1 VLFSAEE
8 LFGGLAAV
16 RALRAAGHEP
26 WVVRTRPERYAPS
39 SRAAAGVVDAP
50 DPALDPGGF
59 VRELAAAA
67 ERLGA
72 EVVLPGSEDALVAL
86 AGRQADFPAGAT
98 VGACS
103 ARTTELAVD
112 KCAIAGLAA
121 LAGLATPTPQASTV
135 ESLRAASAE
144 LQYPIVVKPARTKT
158 ADVDG
163 RMKHA
168 RVKRVSAAAELDSA
182 LDALPDG
189 NVLVEPW
196 LPGRLRAV
204 AGVAWR
210 GELVCASHQVAH
222 RIWPL
227 DLGGSAYAVTV
238 PADAALERGVGR
250 LLALLG
256 WSGVFQAQFLDD
268 GERAVLI
275 DFNPRIYG
283 SLALAVAAGVNLPAV
298 WVELLR
304 GGRPTASAFRVG
316 VHYRAEGNDARVFLA
331 HARRNRWGSAAQVL
345 VPRRRTVHALVSVRD
360 PAPLLARFTS
370 KLLGVS

>member
-1 VLFSAEE
+1 VLLTAEE

-39 SRAAAGVVDAP
+39 SRAAAGVIDAP
-50 DPALDPGGF
+50 DPAADPAGF
-59 VRELAAAA
+59 AHELAAAA

-72 EVVLPGSEDALVAL
+72 AAVLPGSEDALVAL
-86 AGRQADFPAGAT
+86 AGREALFTDGVAVGTCAPET
-98 VGACS
+98 VE
-103 ARTTELAVD
+103 RAVD
-112 KCAIAGLAA
+112 KRAMFELAMQAGLEVPATRVTTVAA
-121 LAGLATPTPQASTV
+121 LRATPETLP
-135 ESLRAASAE
+135 
-144 LQYPIVVKPARTKT
+144 YPVVVKPARTKL

-163 RMKHA
+163 RMKHR
-168 RVKRVSAAAELDSA
+168 RVKRVASHDELPSA
-182 LDALPDG
+182 LESFGDG
-189 NVLVEPW
+189 AVLVEPC

-204 AGVAWR
+204 SGVAWD
-210 GELVCASHQVAH
+210 GELVCASHQVAR

-227 DLGGSAYAVTV
+227 DVGGSSYAVTI
-238 PADAALERGVGR
+238 PPDPGLESAVSR
-250 LLALLG
+250 LVELLG

-283 SLALAVAAGVNLPAV
+283 SLALAVAAGLNLPAV

-304 GGRPTASAFRVG
+304 GGRASVAGYRAG
-316 VHYRAEGNDARVFLA
+316 VYYRAEGNDLRVFLA
-331 HARRNRWGSAAQVL
+331 HVRRLRWADAAPVL

-360 PAPLLARFTS
+360 PAPLLSRVTTR
-370 KLLGVS
+370 LLRR